1 MMKEL
6 KKLHKNNQQGF
17 TLVELMIV
25 VAIIGILAAIAVP
38 QYLNYIANSK
48 LAACKANT
56 EVAVTYVKSELA
68 KRAQFSATGLGLDA
82 TTDAIAALNGGGKR
96 DPYSGAAAFAN
107 AAGAAGTCVTVVSA
121 TDLSSNGGGVPVVA
135 IGANVTVTP
144 GLMNT
149 TGAVTNI
156 RVE

>member
-6 KKLHKNNQQGF
+6 KKMHKNQQGF

-56 EVAVTYVKSELA
+56 EVAVTFVKSELA
-68 KRAQFSATGLGLDA
+68 KRAQFAATGLGTNA
-82 TTDAIAALNGGGKR
+82 TTDAVTALNAGGKR
-96 DPYSGAAAFAN
+96 DPYSGAAAFAV
-107 AAGAAGTCVTVVSA
+107 AVGAAGTCVTQVSA
-121 TDLSSNGGGVPVVA
+121 TDLTA
-135 IGANVTVTP
+135 GAVGTNVTVTP

-149 TGAVTNI
+149 TGAATAI
-156 RVE
+156 AIE